1 MIRAFF
7 FVSLLIPGC
16 YAQTPNDPIDPHENP
31 AVQNSPNGK
40 KDPPSKDP
48 TPKVLLPAE
57 PPSAE
62 KVSNLPATAK
72 QPQLVAKP
80 VDPEEIMLGTWSL
93 VVAKSTFNP
102 GPPPRGEIR
111 TYARTPN
118 GITAKTIT
126 ILQDGS
132 MRTLNFPW
140 QPDGK
145 EHAVSGSDLL
155 DTIRLELVDNLT
167 AEASLRHGDKVLA
180 SERRSVAA
188 DGKTMTIIVKD
199 MTSDERPII
208 ATAVYEKQR

>member
-1 MIRAFF
+1 
-7 FVSLLIPGC
+7 
-16 YAQTPNDPIDPHENP
+16 
-31 AVQNSPNGK
+31 
-40 KDPPSKDP
+40 
-48 TPKVLLPAE
+48 
-57 PPSAE
+57 
-62 KVSNLPATAK
+62 
-72 QPQLVAKP
+72 
-80 VDPEEIMLGTWSL
+80 
-93 VVAKSTFNP
+93 
-102 GPPPRGEIR
+102 
-111 TYARTPN
+111 
-118 GITAKTIT
+118 
-126 ILQDGS
+126 